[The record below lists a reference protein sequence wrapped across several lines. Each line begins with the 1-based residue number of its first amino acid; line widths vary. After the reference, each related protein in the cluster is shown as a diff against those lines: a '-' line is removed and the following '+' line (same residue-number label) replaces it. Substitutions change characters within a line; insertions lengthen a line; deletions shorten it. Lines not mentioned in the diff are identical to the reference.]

1 MSRPVTLV
9 RIKTFDPR
17 LRVLNLDAAAE
28 GFLFLDRLVE
38 DWISG
43 GNRFDKTGECL
54 LGVAMGDDLVGVG
67 GLNRDPYDPTGSMG
81 RIRHVYVAP
90 DYRRHGI
97 GRVLLHALLAEAA
110 PHYTIVRLRTD
121 SRDAAAFYAGLG
133 FVPVASETATHM
145 RIMAAG

>member
-1 MSRPVTLV
+1 MSRPFPLV
-9 RIKTFDPR
+9 RLKAFDPR
-17 LRVLNLDAAAE
+17 LHVLNRAATAE

-43 GNRFDKTGECL
+43 GNRFDQTGECL
-54 LGVAMGDDLVGVG
+54 WGVEMGDELVGVG

-90 DYRRHGI
+90 GHRRHGI

-110 PHYTIVRLRTD
+110 PHYAIVRLRTY

-133 FVPVASETATHM
+133 FVRVSSETATHM
-145 RIMAAG
+145 RIVAAG